1 MKYLIGIA
9 ILASL
14 MLGASAQLLLR
25 KGMLVMA
32 AQSPATNVVAL
43 VSSVVTNPWLWIG
56 LFCYGASMGPW
67 LFVLSRLPVSVAYPM
82 VSMGYIIAALMGW
95 LFLNESVTPFRI
107 AGILLICVGVAV
119 IARSA

>member
-1 MKYLIGIA
+1 MKCLIGVA

-32 AQSPATNVVAL
+32 AQSPATNL
-43 VSSVVTNPWLWIG
+43 VSLISSLITNFWLWMG

-82 VSMGYIIAALMGW
+82 VSMGYILAALMGW

-107 AGILLICVGVAV
+107 AGILLICAGVA
-119 IARSA
+119 